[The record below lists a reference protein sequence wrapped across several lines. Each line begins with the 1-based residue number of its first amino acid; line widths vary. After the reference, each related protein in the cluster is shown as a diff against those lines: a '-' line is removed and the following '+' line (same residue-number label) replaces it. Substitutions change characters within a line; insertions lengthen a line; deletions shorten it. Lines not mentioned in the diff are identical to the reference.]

1 MLNPVSD
8 PYQPPGRPSGL
19 SRLFLLGVLVE
30 NYHFLSGWSIQS
42 TLLSFNM
49 SVQLTNRRGEVNPAD
64 AMVYLT
70 LYTKLNTGLLL
81 EGAGGGRKDTGGVP
95 VPSFTLYVVECPATT
110 VVAILQSKRLT
121 CRVARASDRGIS
133 AMVHAR
139 VRPCRELPRSEPTA
153 LK

>member
-1 MLNPVSD
+1 MDTQICWSPGKTTLYRYSSRNWTERLEKEPVS
-8 PYQPPGRPSGL
+8 
-19 SRLFLLGVLVE
+19 
-30 NYHFLSGWSIQS
+30 
-42 TLLSFNM
+42 
-49 SVQLTNRRGEVNPAD
+49 SVSPHTEACRS
-64 AMVYLT
+64 
-70 LYTKLNTGLLL
+70 LLL